1 MDISNSSDKIYS
13 YEFSN
18 NRHFIDKLFEQL
30 EKETRDNIKFLEN
43 DNISILRSERC
54 MSKSLSNRKLF
65 IRSDICIGCNTL
77 NRLNYDFY
85 VSSSKEIKLQ
95 TGKNIGDTLRIYSHK
110 NTDTAITKRENRIFT
125 RNPFANYIIVSS
137 ILYTVTK
144 QKKYPFNVPYIWSY
158 ICNDN
163 FNIVLN
169 MKYMKTLREIA
180 LNPVLSKNSPLA
192 KKSIIN
198 TLNEKIVKDIFI
210 QLTLLLFFLSKFEFS
225 HGEPSINYITFSP
238 HGCNFIFQKINVR
251 SKISLLVCPSTKSS
265 ITYNKKRVF
274 YSKSSQINTGNVFE
288 NRDVGL
294 DRSSYSGNY
303 EDHRIIY
310 NHIGNK
316 YKNLINLYSNEGKYI
331 KSFDFVMFLTSLI
344 TDRSYF
350 ESFKYEQKIMYIWK
364 SLWHPRCYENL
375 MKDIEKLKK
384 NNFLSIFDVVKK
396 YYFRD
401 DALDFAMKT
410 IYEL

>member
-13 YEFSN
+13 YDFSN
-18 NRHFIDKLFEQL
+18 NRCFIDKLFEQW
-30 EKETRDNIKFLEN
+30 EKEIDNNLNYLE
-43 DNISILRSERC
+43 DDSISVLRSDRC
-54 MSKSLSNRKLF
+54 MSKSLTNKKLF
-65 IRSDICIGCNTL
+65 TRSVICTGCNTL

-95 TGKNIGDTLRIYSHK
+95 SGKNTGDTIRIYSHK
-110 NTDTAITKRENRIFT
+110 NTDTGIIKKDNKVFT
-125 RNPFANYIIVSS
+125 RNPFANYIMVSS

-144 QKKYPFNVPYIWSY
+144 KKNYPFNVPYVWSY

-169 MKYMKTLREIA
+169 MKYMKTLREIS
-180 LNPVLSKNSPLA
+180 LNPILSKNSPLA

-251 SKISLLVCPSTKSS
+251 SKISLLICPSTKSS
-265 ITYNKKRVF
+265 ITYNKKRIF
-274 YSKSSQINTGNVFE
+274 YSKNSQINTQGVFE

-294 DRSSYSGNY
+294 NKSSYSGVY
-303 EDHRIIY
+303 ENHRIIY

-316 YKNLINLYSNEGKYI
+316 YKNLLNLYSNEGKYI
-331 KSFDFVMFLTSLI
+331 KSFDFIMFLTSLI
-344 TDRSYF
+344 ADTSYF
-350 ESFKYEQKIMYIWK
+350 ESFKDEPKLMYIWK
-364 SLWHPRCYENL
+364 SLWHPSSYENL